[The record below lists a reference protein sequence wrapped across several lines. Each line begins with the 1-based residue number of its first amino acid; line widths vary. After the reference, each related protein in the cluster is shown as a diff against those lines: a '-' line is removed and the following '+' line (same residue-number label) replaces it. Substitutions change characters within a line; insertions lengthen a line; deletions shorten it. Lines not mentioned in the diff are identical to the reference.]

1 LEHVEKRV
9 PENLAGEPNAI
20 VFLTCDMSGVLPPV
34 SILSKEAA
42 AYHFLSGY
50 TAKVGSTEMG
60 SSEGLAATFSTCF
73 GAPFFPRP
81 AREYADLM
89 IKRVDKKDAQVYL
102 VNTGWTGGAYG
113 EGGSRFSIPTTRAII
128 SAIQSGVLRDI
139 DTKHIDGL
147 NLQVPVAVPGV
158 DSSLL
163 DPRETW
169 QDRDAYDRHL
179 KELATKFVDNFK
191 KFEGVNEAIIQAG
204 PQLT

>member
-1 LEHVEKRV
+1 
-9 PENLAGEPNAI
+9 
-20 VFLTCDMSGVLPPV
+20 M
-34 SILSKEAA
+34 
-42 AYHFLSGY
+42 
-50 TAKVGSTEMG
+50 
-60 SSEGLAATFSTCF
+60 
-73 GAPFFPRP
+73 
-81 AREYADLM
+81 
-89 IKRVDKKDAQVYL
+89 
-102 VNTGWTGGAYG
+102 
-113 EGGSRFSIPTTRAII
+113 
-128 SAIQSGVLRDI
+128 LRDI

-191 KFEGVNEAIIQAG
+191 KFKGVNEAIIQAG